1 MVSRL
6 AGDTSKE
13 LGDLSPMDL
22 FPFATEADRGRYS
35 DRFRR
40 HKTLSAARVSLAQ
53 SKPGGK
59 IYEYN
64 FTTDE
69 WTEDKS

>member
-1 MVSRL
+1 MISAARDKATDL
-6 AGDTSKE
+6 AE
-13 LGDLSPMDL
+13 LSPMDL
-22 FPFATEADRGRYS
+22 YPFASEADRGRYEP
-35 DRFRR
+35 RFRR
-40 HKTLSAARVSLAQ
+40 HTTLAHARASLAL

-69 WTEDKS
+69 WVEFTS